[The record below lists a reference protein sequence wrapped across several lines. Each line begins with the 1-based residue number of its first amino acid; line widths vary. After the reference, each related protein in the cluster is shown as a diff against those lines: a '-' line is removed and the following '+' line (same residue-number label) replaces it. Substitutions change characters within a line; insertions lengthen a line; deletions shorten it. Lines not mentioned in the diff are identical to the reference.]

1 MGHMFKRRRGGGGV
15 EPVKQISVHTE
26 GRKRKRL
33 GQQPNLYQGIH
44 QFAAAVGS
52 HLYQGPGQIN

>member
-1 MGHMFKRRRGGGGV
+1 M

-26 GRKRKRL
+26 GTKRKRL

>member
-1 MGHMFKRRRGGGGV
+1 MFKRGRGS
-15 EPVKQISVHTE
+15 VKQISVHTE

-33 GQQPNLYQGIH
+33 GQQPNLYQGIN
-44 QFAAAVGS
+44 QFAAAVDS

>member
-1 MGHMFKRRRGGGGV
+1 MVHMFKRRRGWGGGG
-15 EPVKQISVHTE
+15 PVKQISVHTE

-33 GQQPNLYQGIH
+33 GQQPNLYQGMN
-44 QFAAAVGS
+44 QFAAAVDS